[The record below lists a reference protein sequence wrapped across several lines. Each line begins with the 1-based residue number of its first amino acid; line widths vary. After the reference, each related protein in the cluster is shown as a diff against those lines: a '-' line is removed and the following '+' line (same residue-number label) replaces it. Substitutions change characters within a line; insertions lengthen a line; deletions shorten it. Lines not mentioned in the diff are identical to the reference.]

1 MIRAKGMVAV
11 AAVGLVLLGAVAGYV
26 VAQQSAKQ
34 ETKEMAEH
42 VEQIQARVQLIAQD
56 IGRRADADAS
66 YYDQFG
72 KLNDQLIDLS
82 DQLMP
87 LFETTEDMLGNRDLA
102 GQASIQRDLTGIRQQ
117 LGHVA
122 TDLDNTLQ
130 YMEHMSYQ
138 MSKLGPGS

>member
-1 MIRAKGMVAV
+1 MIRAKGMAL

-26 VAQQSAKQ
+26 VAQQSVKQ
-34 ETKEMAEH
+34 ETKAMASH

-56 IGRRADADAS
+56 IGRRSDASAS

-72 KLNDQLIDLS
+72 TLNDRLVDIS
-82 DQLMP
+82 DRLMP
-87 LFETTEDMLGNRDLA
+87 LFEITEDMVGNRDLA
-102 GQASIQRDLTGIRQQ
+102 GDANVQRDLVGIRQQ
-117 LGHVA
+117 LGHIA

-138 MSKLGPGS
+138 MSKLSPGS